1 MFEDEKTHETI
12 DNINEISKNL
22 SDITAF
28 INTMSKDDKLK
39 AKVTTTVDNFNSALV
54 QLDTTLSTVNAITEQ
69 DKCKIK
75 NTIDDLHETSGNLRK
90 FSEKLNKRF
99 LLFRLLF

>member
-1 MFEDEKTHETI
+1 
-12 DNINEISKNL
+12 
-22 SDITAF
+22 
-28 INTMSKDDKLK
+28 MSKDDKLK
-39 AKVTTTVDNFNSALV
+39 SKVNSTVDNFNSALV
-54 QLDTTLSTVNAITEQ
+54 QLDTTLTTVNSITEQ

-75 NTIDDLHETSGNLRK
+75 ETINDIHETSGNLKK